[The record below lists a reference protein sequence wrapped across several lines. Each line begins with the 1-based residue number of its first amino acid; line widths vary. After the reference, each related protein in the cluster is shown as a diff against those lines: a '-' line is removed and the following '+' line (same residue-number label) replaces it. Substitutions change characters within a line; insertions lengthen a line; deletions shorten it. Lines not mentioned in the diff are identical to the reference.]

1 MNRKKLYIPSLI
13 LFVFAILSVSIFGAP
28 LGDIQAADQTDVSKL
43 QYAASQHEIISILI
57 EEGDWNQAVAEFYKI
72 LDLDL
77 GMESEG
83 SLAEEVWQIT
93 EQLLEAGQ
101 YDFSHQIID
110 STLENCKL
118 PDNRFTLLIL
128 KGKVFK
134 EEGKLKAALDAFR
147 DAQALQE

>member
-110 STLENCKL
+110 STLERCKL
-118 PDNRFTLLIL
+118 PDNLFTLLIL

>member
-1 MNRKKLYIPSLI
+1 MNRKKLHIPSLI
-13 LFVFAILSVSIFGAP
+13 LFIFTILSVSIFGAP
-28 LGDIQAADQTDVSKL
+28 LGDIQTDVSKL
-43 QYAASQHEIISILI
+43 QYAASQHEIIVILI
-57 EEGDWNQAVAEFYKI
+57 EEGDWNQAVEEFYKI

-77 GMESEG
+77 GVESEG
-83 SLAEEVWQIT
+83 SLVEEVWQIT
-93 EQLLEAGQ
+93 EQLLSAKQ

-110 STLENCKL
+110 STLEICKL

-147 DAQALQE
+147 EAQALQE

>member
-1 MNRKKLYIPSLI
+1 MNREKLYIPSLI
-13 LFVFAILSVSIFGAP
+13 LYVFVILSVSIFGAP
-28 LGDIQAADQTDVSKL
+28 LGGMSAADQSDISKL

-77 GMESEG
+77 GVKSEG
-83 SLAEEVWQIT
+83 SLAEEAWQIT
-93 EQLLEAGQ
+93 DQLLQAKQ
-101 YDFSHQIID
+101 FDFAHLVID
-110 STLENCKL
+110 STLERCKL

-134 EEGKLKAALDAFR
+134 QEGKIKAALDAFR
-147 DAQALQE
+147 EAQALQE

>member
-1 MNRKKLYIPSLI
+1 MNRKKLYLPSLI
-13 LFVFAILSVSIFGAP
+13 LYVFVILSVSIHG
-28 LGDIQAADQTDVSKL
+28 GVVNQAASQTDISKL

-77 GMESEG
+77 DVNSEV
-83 SLAEEVWQIT
+83 SLVEEAWQIT
-93 EQLLEAGQ
+93 EQLLEAKQ
-101 YDFSHQIID
+101 YDLSHQVID
-110 STLENCKL
+110 STLEKCKL

-134 EEGKLKAALDAFR
+134 QEGKIKAALDAFR
-147 DAQALQE
+147 EAQSLQE

>member
-1 MNRKKLYIPSLI
+1 MNRKKLYLPSLI
-13 LFVFAILSVSIFGAP
+13 LYIFVILSVSIH
-28 LGDIQAADQTDVSKL
+28 GDVANQAVSQTDTGKL

-57 EEGDWNQAVAEFYKI
+57 EECDWSQAVAEFYKI

-77 GMESEG
+77 EVTSEV
-83 SLAEEVWQIT
+83 SLVEEAWQIT
-93 EQLLEAGQ
+93 EQLLEAKQ

-110 STLENCKL
+110 STLERCKL

-134 EEGKLKAALDAFR
+134 QEGKIKAALDAFR
-147 DAQALQE
+147 EAQALQE